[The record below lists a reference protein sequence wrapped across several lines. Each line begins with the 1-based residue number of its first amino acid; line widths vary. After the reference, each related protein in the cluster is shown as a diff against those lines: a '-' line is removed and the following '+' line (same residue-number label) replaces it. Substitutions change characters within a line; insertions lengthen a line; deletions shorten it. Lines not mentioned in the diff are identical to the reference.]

1 MKNHFA
7 TLILASLC
15 YSAPGALF
23 AGPQSDPTQPQTNMS
38 FPTADA
44 MVEMLR
50 SKLSL
55 SQGQTNAIAPII
67 ADRQQKV
74 RAILADTATG
84 AMQRRRQAKGIFSD
98 SDTKIKAILTP
109 DQWGKYTLIEQQMRE
124 QMKQRMQQQ

>member
-1 MKNHFA
+1 MKNPFA
-7 TLILASLC
+7 TLVLASLY
-15 YSAPGALF
+15 YSAPGVLF
-23 AGPQSDPTQPQTNMS
+23 AGPQSDPAQPQTNMS
-38 FPTADA
+38 FPTPDA

-55 SQGQTNAIAPII
+55 SQGQTNALSPII

-74 RAILADTATG
+74 RAILADTTTG
-84 AMQRRRQAKGIFSD
+84 AMQRRRQATEIFSD

-124 QMKQRMQQQ
+124 QMKQRTQQQ